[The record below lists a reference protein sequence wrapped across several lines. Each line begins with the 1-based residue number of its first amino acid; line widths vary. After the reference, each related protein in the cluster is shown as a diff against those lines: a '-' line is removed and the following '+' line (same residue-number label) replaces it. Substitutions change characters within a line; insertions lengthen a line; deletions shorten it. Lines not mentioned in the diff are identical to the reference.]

1 MSLSSKYTIE
11 GEGPLAGRRFDLRFF
26 VLVAR
31 GRVYLHSNGWA
42 KWTTGGPRY
51 DPRNTDLERQV
62 PNVAAYAGGDTARL
76 VFHHDFVGGWR
87 GDSDGSGSEEGGGR
101 RTLDPHGWRDAVADA
116 LGEAREAVFAP
127 LLNLTAADPA
137 TYVLLGA
144 DFLIRE
150 DRTAVVVEFN
160 HWADLMS
167 KYTRLQ
173 DCLARRGCRRLVVP
187 LSGRD
192 GGAAAA
198 AEDAAAACEGATAIP
213 DNYYVTGTTTVTDIL
228 SVEAITAVLQDT
240 AALVMGLRQ
249 PEEIP
254 LFREIRSRTPSSLK
268 GTKEGH

>member
-51 DPRNTDLERQV
+51 DPRNTDLERQI

-144 DFLIRE
+144 DFLIRSSG
-150 DRTAVVVEFN
+150 RAVVVEFN
-160 HWADLMS
+160 HWADLGS
-167 KYTRLQ
+167 KYTRLT
-173 DCLARRGCRRLVVP
+173 DCLAGKGCRRMVLP
-187 LSGRD
+187 LDAAGGEDAD
-192 GGAAAA
+192 GGDLCAAA
-198 AEDAAAACEGATAIP
+198 DATP
-213 DNYYVTGTTTVTDIL
+213 DNYHVTEATSVTDIL
-228 SVEAITAVLQDT
+228 SSEALAAVLRDT
-240 AALVMGLRQ
+240 VSLVMGIQR
-249 PEEIP
+249 PEEIE
-254 LFREIRSRTPSSLK
+254 LFREIGPL
-268 GTKEGH
+268 G